1 MARNLYSAYR
11 AAGSSSGQYKAS
23 LFDVE
28 SKEEKMAFADKRGA
42 WEQEK
47 LSRNVEAIGAGLE
60 LVSTV
65 AGGAMTQQERAADI
79 QKAFPGA
86 EQTYGEAKWSD
97 VFRSDASAGRTA
109 GETRWGELG
118 EKLAVS
124 LGGKERQ
131 WQIGEGFKG
140 IDPGE
145 YKQSEVLT
153 AAKASTYG
161 KLGLD
166 VTGEKDITMEKELGG
181 LSIKASGAVQPKK
194 VDEDRFKKAA
204 EKGYDTSA
212 ADKLLQQGK
221 VKQDFIGPPVKK
233 SSLHE
238 VKSGESL
245 TGLAK
250 QWGMSLDQILQLNPT
265 ITDPNKISVGQ
276 QITY

>member
-11 AAGSSSGQYKAS
+11 AAGASSGKYKAS

-28 SKEEKMAFADKRGA
+28 SKDEKMAFASKRGA

-97 VFRSDASAGRTA
+97 VFRSDASAGRTS

-140 IDPGE
+140 IESGE
-145 YKQSEVLT
+145 YKQSEALT

-161 KLGLD
+161 KLG
-166 VTGEKDITMEKELGG
+166 VGQSEMTMDKELGDF
-181 LSIKASGAVQPKK
+181 STKASGAAETLDV
-194 VDEDRFKKAA
+194 AA
-204 EKGYDTSA
+204 SGDKNLLEAATGY
-212 ADKLLQQGK
+212 KQGK
-221 VKQDFIGPPVKK
+221 G
-233 SSLHE
+233 
-238 VKSGESL
+238 L
-245 TGLAK
+245 TGDANKKLYKADPSMK
-250 QWGMSLDQILQLNPT
+250 GKSPSERLKRYEDLFGGSYNPGDYELGERGLT
-265 ITDPNKISVGQ
+265 NPLGL
-276 QITY
+276 